1 MTKNRLSLSITEADK
16 DKINQKITELADLL
30 RPVLI
35 ALDKADR
42 KGLSKMSD
50 KSIPFAQKVVQY
62 VDANPEFV
70 PQFVNAAEFKA
81 DFQTFLELRE
91 FLRQVNQM
99 VASIEDTA
107 ILSGAYA
114 YKTARAYYESVGQA
128 AKLNVPNAEPIYEDL
143 HERFEQSR
151 KKTEPD
157 KPK

>member
-1 MTKNRLSLSITEADK
+1 MTKNRLSLSIADSDK
-16 DKINQKITELADLL
+16 DKIIQKITELAELFKPL
-30 RPVLI
+30 LI

-42 KGLSKMSD
+42 RGLAKMGD

-62 VDANPEFV
+62 VDSNPEFV
-70 PQFVNAAEFKA
+70 PQYMNAEEYKK
-81 DFQTFLELRE
+81 DFQLFLELRE
-91 FLRQVNQM
+91 FLRPMMQI
-99 VASIEDTA
+99 VASLEDTA

-143 HERFEQSR
+143 RERFEQGK
-151 KKTEPD
+151 KKTEPE